1 MAYSFYVAEIIEAST
16 IDDNRLRIRVLPYME
31 GIPKEK
37 CPCYPSFFRDEL
49 YTGKE
54 GDFVWVICNDDFS
67 LGYVFGV
74 ANYNTYGDVTTQGG
88 TSIFQTS
95 KDGINLSIPE
105 SLRDTIM
112 ESSCKTL
119 GTSLNL
125 TNAKV
130 TFWND
135 KCVHYVER
143 ATGGF
148 VIAFSNGTL
157 YVFRPNEIII
167 KIGNGDSAFRMDAT
181 TLSAVANTVKLQG
194 EVNLGKN
201 PSANVLISGSGSG
214 VSALKS
220 DSVKA

>member
-1 MAYSFYVAEIIEAST
+1 MAYSFYVAEIIEATT

-54 GDFVWVICNDDFS
+54 GEFVWVICNDDFS

-181 TLSAVANTVKLQG
+181 NLSAVANTVKLQG

-201 PSANVLISGSGSG
+201 PSANVLISVSGSG

>member
-1 MAYSFYVAEIIEAST
+1 MAYSFYVAEILEAST
-16 IDDNRLRIRVLPYME
+16 IDDNRLRIRVIPYME
-31 GIPKEK
+31 GIPKDK
-37 CPCYPSFFRDEL
+37 CPCWPSFFRDEL
-49 YTGKE
+49 YTGRE
-54 GDFVWVICNDDFS
+54 GEFVWVMCNDDFS
-67 LGYVFGV
+67 LGYVFGI

-95 KDGINLSIPE
+95 RDGINLSIPE
-105 SLRDTIM
+105 DLRNTIT

-119 GTSLNL
+119 GTSLSL
-125 TNAKV
+125 SDAKV

-143 ATGGF
+143 STGGF

-157 YVFRPNEIII
+157 YIFRPNEIIL
-167 KIGNGDSAFRMDAT
+167 KIGSGDSAFRMDAN
-181 TLSAVANTVKLQG
+181 TLSAVADTVKLQG

-220 DSVKA
+220 ESVKA

>member
-1 MAYSFYVAEIIEAST
+1 MAYSFYVADILEATT
-16 IDDNRLRIRVLPYME
+16 IDDNRLRIRVLPHME
-31 GIPKEK
+31 GIPKDK
-37 CPCYPSFFRDEL
+37 CPCWPSFFRDEL

-54 GDFVWVICNDDFS
+54 GELVWVICNDDFS
-67 LGYVFGV
+67 LGYIFGI
-74 ANYNTYGDVTTQGG
+74 ANYNTYGDITTQGG

-95 KDGINLSIPE
+95 RDGINLSIPE
-105 SLRDTIM
+105 SLRNTIT

-119 GTSLNL
+119 GTSLSL
-125 TNAKV
+125 SDAKV
-130 TFWND
+130 TYWSN

-143 ATGGF
+143 STGGF

-157 YVFRPNEIII
+157 YIFRPDEIII
-167 KIGNGDSAFRMDAT
+167 KIGNGNSVFKMDST

-220 DSVKA
+220 GSVKA